1 MPLSRAKAEIRFAS
15 SQSNIWPERRLTGLS
30 ITMAPTSVATR
41 PPAVRV
47 MTASTSAFVNV
58 ARPGASGI
66 SVRPE
71 SVWHAS
77 PVSL

>member
-1 MPLSRAKAEIRFAS
+1 MRFAS
-15 SQSNIWPERRLTGLS
+15 SQSNICPDRRRIGLS
-30 ITMAPTSVATR
+30 ITIAPTSVATR

-47 MTASTSAFVNV
+47 STASTSALVNV

-66 SVRPE
+66 SVSPD
-71 SVWHAS
+71 SVWQAS